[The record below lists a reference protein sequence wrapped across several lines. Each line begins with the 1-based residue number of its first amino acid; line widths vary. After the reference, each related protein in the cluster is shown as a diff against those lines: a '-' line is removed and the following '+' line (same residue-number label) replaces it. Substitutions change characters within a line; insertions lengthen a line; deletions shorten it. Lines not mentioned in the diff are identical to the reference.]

1 MVPLVLATLF
11 LEALIP
17 MTSIARG
24 GISDIMEP
32 REAVVRSAGD
42 WQTLWRDH
50 GGPGAMAPEVDF
62 STEMVVGVFLGA
74 RNTGGY
80 DVEITGVEPEAKGL
94 VVRYTETMPGPGA
107 MLAQVITSPFHL
119 IRVARTDGDVRFEA
133 IRKRGR

>member
-1 MVPLVLATLF
+1 MVALVLTTLF
-11 LEALIP
+11 VEVLMP

-24 GISDIMEP
+24 GISNVMEP

-42 WQTLWRDH
+42 WQALWRDH
-50 GGPGAMAPEVDF
+50 AGPGAAAPEVDF

-80 DVEITGVEPEAKGL
+80 DVEITGVEPEGTGL
-94 VVRYTETMPGPGA
+94 VVRCTETTPGPGA

-119 IRVARTDGDVRFEA
+119 VRVARTDGDVRFET